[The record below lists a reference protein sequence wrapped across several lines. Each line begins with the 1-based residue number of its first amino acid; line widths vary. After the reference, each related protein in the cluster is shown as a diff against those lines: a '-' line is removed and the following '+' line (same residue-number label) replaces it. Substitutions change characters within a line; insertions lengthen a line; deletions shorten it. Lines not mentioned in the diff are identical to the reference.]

1 MNRLE
6 EIKAAIDYVEANLT
20 GKLEIEEIAAK
31 AYLSKASFQKTFALL
46 CGFTVGEYIRNRR
59 LSEAGNDLLATSAKV
74 IDIALKYGY
83 DSPEGFTKAFTRFHG
98 ATPNAV
104 RRQGRPVKSYAPLR
118 LELFVKGGYVMD
130 YRLQKQKAFKAKV
143 KADGDNATVW
153 ILKDGKLSDFDLFC
167 LEASLRKEY
176 PGYAL
181 RRVETGDAGDLS
193 GYGSVS
199 FPEVLWAIFVCS
211 GTSRDDAREKTVRK
225 IHAEWFPQTG
235 YEPYFDHPSVIH
247 VYSGGDSEDYG
258 EIMIPVRE
266 KKNRKR
272 ED

>member
-1 MNRLE
+1 MKRLE

-20 GKLEIEEIAAK
+20 GELEIEEIAAK

-118 LELFVKGGYVMD
+118 LELFVKGGYIMD
-130 YRLQKQKAFKAKV
+130 YRLQKQKAFTAKV
-143 KADGDNATVW
+143 RVDGENSTVR
-153 ILKDGKLSDFDLFC
+153 IVKEGKLSDFALFC
-167 LEASLRKEY
+167 LESSLRRTY

-225 IHAEWFPQTG
+225 IHDEWLPQTG
-235 YEPYFDHPSVIH
+235 YEPLFDHPSVIH

-266 KKNRKR
+266 KKS
-272 ED
+272 